1 MKRMKMIEEKMEQTE
16 KKERKNNV
24 LIPGIGGLSGNIE
37 RGVEEWLERE
47 MGVKVNVK
55 EAFKINKNDA
65 GKNRMLGA
73 EEEHYAK

>member
-1 MKRMKMIEEKMEQTE
+1 MKIIEEKMEQTE

-47 MGVKVNVK
+47 IGVKVNVK
-55 EAFKINKNDA
+55 EAFKINKDDTD
-65 GKNRMLGA
+65 KNRMLVSRRRTLC
-73 EEEHYAK
+73 